1 MPLQP
6 IFLHDFTNSLKSLGK
21 SNRFSPIMLNF
32 GFIIRIYY
40 DGTGILPPVTR
51 IRIGLCDGEGYR
63 IKNEG

>member
-1 MPLQP
+1 
-6 IFLHDFTNSLKSLGK
+6 
-21 SNRFSPIMLNF
+21 MLNF